1 MRNFSYK
8 RIRTKLPAGFT
19 LIEVMVVLVII
30 GILAVAVA
38 PRILSRTD
46 QANVTKA
53 KTDMRTISSAL
64 KLYKLDNGY
73 YPTTEQGLE
82 ALVILPTV
90 EPVPQSWNPGGYLE
104 GRVTPRDPWGNS
116 YIYRS
121 PGDDGTDFEIL
132 SFGKDL
138 REGGTGYDEDI
149 LVSG

>member
-1 MRNFSYK
+1 MK
-8 RIRTKLPAGFT
+8 RIGAGGEIFAGFT

-64 KLYKLDNGY
+64 KLYKLDNGN

-82 ALVILPTV
+82 ALVALPTT
-90 EPVPQSWNPGGYLE
+90 EPVPQSWSPGGYIE
-104 GRVTPRDPWGNS
+104 GGVTPRDPWGNS

-121 PGDDGTDFEIL
+121 PGDNGADFEIISL
-132 SFGKDL
+132 GKDM
-138 REGGTGYDEDI
+138 REGGTSYDEDI
-149 LVSG
+149 IVSG